1 MNVATPEVGQR
12 AEPRTYGPITS
23 ETIVRYSAA
32 SGDLN
37 PMHYDKDFAQQA
49 GYPTVFSQGMNS
61 AALLGSFLSDWFEPA
76 WIRRFGVRFRELVWP
91 GDLLECSGRSSRS
104 PRSREVAPLPL
115 SFGFVVSRARQLSK
129 APRTCSC
136 RSPRRPQADLR
147 RTRRHP
153 DRAAPRPPASLA
165 QAQRL

>member
-49 GYPTVFSQGMNS
+49 GLPDRVLAGHE
-61 AALLGSFLSDWFEPA
+61 L
-76 WIRRFGVRFRELVWP
+76 RRAP
-91 GDLLECSGRSSRS
+91 GL
-104 PRSREVAPLPL
+104 LPL
-115 SFGFVVSRARQLSK
+115 
-129 APRTCSC
+129 
-136 RSPRRPQADLR
+136 
-147 RTRRHP
+147 
-153 DRAAPRPPASLA
+153 
-165 QAQRL
+165 

>member
-1 MNVATPEVGQR
+1 MNLATPQVGQR
-12 AEPRTYGPITS
+12 AEPRTYGPITP

-61 AALLGSFLSDWFEPA
+61 AALLGSFLCDWFEPA

-91 GDLLECSGRSSRS
+91 GDLLECSG
-104 PRSREVAPLPL
+104 EVVAVAAVEGG
-115 SFGFVVSRARQLSK
+115 SAVSVELRLRRQSGETVLEGS
-129 APRTCSC
+129 
-136 RSPRRPQADLR
+136 ADLFV
-147 RTRRHP
+147 P
-153 DRAAPRPPASLA
+153 ESAASTS
-165 QAQRL
+165 